1 MRQERT
7 SGLLA
12 CLLLAAGA
20 PALAGE
26 DGRGW
31 FVEFGGASIS
41 FDESAT
47 ISAGGSEIP
56 GAGASLTDDV
66 SIAVGLGYF
75 LTPAILSGVDHR
87 MKVMT
92 EETFGPVCPIMPFDT
107 EAEALALAIDR
118 DEIAHRQPEL
128 AAPKPQREW
137 AQKLL
142 AEDGGAEALQD
153 LIADQPSADVQ
164 QLRSLIRQTKKLQ
177 TSAKALQNTQPPV
190 PDKAYAEHQAAKRAL
205 KKLERYLAGVLGA
218 EGDSD
223 DEGDGGE
230 DEA

>member
-1 MRQERT
+1 MHD
-7 SGLLA
+7 
-12 CLLLAAGA
+12 
-20 PALAGE
+20 P
-26 DGRGW
+26 
-31 FVEFGGASIS
+31 
-41 FDESAT
+41 DESPLDE
-47 ISAGGSEIP
+47 SSPKLPRSERP
-56 GAGASLTDDV
+56 SKTQRKKEMHDLQSLGENLVLLPESRLAHIDMPESLRD
-66 SIAVGLGYF
+66 AVEQFKNTRSFEGKRRQMQYIGKLMRK
-75 LTPAILSGVDHR
+75 VD
-87 MKVMT
+87 
-92 EETFGPVCPIMPFDT
+92 
-107 EAEALALAIDR
+107 AEALALAIDR

-153 LIADQPSADVQ
+153 LIAEQPSADVQ

>member
-1 MRQERT
+1 M
-7 SGLLA
+7 
-12 CLLLAAGA
+12 AGIK
-20 PALAGE
+20 GVMK
-26 DGRGW
+26 RGYYVKGH
-31 FVEFGGASIS
+31 FVAE
-41 FDESAT
+41 
-47 ISAGGSEIP
+47 GSELDIELKMEQFGSKTRAKAADSAKQDL
-56 GAGASLTDDV
+56 GAVLMNLPPKRWAAFGLPEILIDALLEAKRVTDFEGKRRQMQY
-66 SIAVGLGYF
+66 IGKLMRK
-75 LTPAILSGVDHR
+75 VD
-87 MKVMT
+87 
-92 EETFGPVCPIMPFDT
+92 
-107 EAEALALAIDR
+107 AEALALAIDR

-153 LIADQPSADVQ
+153 LIAEQPSADVQ